1 MTRPKGFPPAV
12 VTLIWDRDNG
22 LCGWCGKPVHGERG
36 LAWSIHHRR
45 PRASGGTSLEW
56 VNMAANG
63 VILHG
68 NGTQGCHA
76 EVESNRARALGL
88 GFLILTNGRGA
99 AVDIPIRHAVHG
111 TAHLTND
118 GRAVPISDPLF
129 AELMAHYGQ
138 SRGVVA

>member
-1 MTRPKGFPPAV
+1 MKSKGFPPAV
-12 VTLIWDRDNG
+12 VTMILERDKG
-22 LCGWCGKPVHGERG
+22 LCAWCGNPVSGERG
-36 LAWSIHHRR
+36 LSWSIHHRR

-68 NGTQGCHA
+68 NGTQGCHS
-76 EVESNRARALGL
+76 EVESNRARALAL
-88 GFLILTNGRGA
+88 GFLIPANGIYT

-111 TAHLTND
+111 PTHLTND